1 LDKLG
6 SRLRGNDEQT
16 QIGAKPKG
24 EEAMAQPARMELI
37 TPEDVR
43 AHYREPHAI
52 ALAKEMRRLDRHC
65 RDFIAL
71 APFVVVA
78 TSDADGRVDAT
89 PRGDAPGFVAVDD
102 DATLLIPDRRGN
114 NRVDTMM
121 NIAGNPHVG
130 LLFLVPGRP
139 ETLRVN
145 GAARITIDPARLAPL
160 AAGGRPPEAAIVVAI
175 EEVYFQC
182 GKALIRSHLW
192 DADMRPDT
200 SALAPIGQVF
210 AEQCAL
216 DYDPGLETVI
226 QDDYRDNLY

>member
-1 LDKLG
+1 MA
-6 SRLRGNDEQT
+6 SRAELGNDGPSDRES
-16 QIGAKPKG
+16 
-24 EEAMAQPARMELI
+24 AMSQRTAAELI

-43 AHYREPHAI
+43 AHYQEPHPI
-52 ALAKEMRRLDRHC
+52 SLAKEMRQLDRHC

-71 APFVVVA
+71 SPFIVVA
-78 TSDADGRVDAT
+78 TSDARGRVDAT
-89 PRGDAPGFVAVDD
+89 PRGDAPGFVAVADD
-102 DATLLIPDRRGN
+102 RTLLIPDRRGN

-121 NIAGNPHVG
+121 NIAANPHVG

-145 GAARITIDPARLAPL
+145 GAARITIDAALLAPL
-160 AAGGRPPEAAIVVAI
+160 AADGKPPQAAIRVSI

-182 GKALIRSHLW
+182 GKALLRSHLW
-192 DADMRPDT
+192 DPDRHVARD
-200 SALAPIGQVF
+200 ALAPIGQVF

-216 DYDPGLETVI
+216 DYDPGLETII